1 MCLNK
6 AKKGYNNFKKVW
18 EDRERKSEKEREREQ
33 QQRVHNLIGRLLKRY
48 IRNGGSS

>member
-18 EDRERKSEKEREREQ
+18 EDRERKRERTAA
-33 QQRVHNLIGRLLKRY
+33 
-48 IRNGGSS
+48 GSS

>member
-18 EDRERKSEKEREREQ
+18 EDRERKRERERTAA
-33 QQRVHNLIGRLLKRY
+33 
-48 IRNGGSS
+48 GSS

>member
-18 EDRERKSEKEREREQ
+18 EDRVRKREREQ
-33 QQRVHNLIGRLLKRY
+33 QQGVHNLIGRLLKRY